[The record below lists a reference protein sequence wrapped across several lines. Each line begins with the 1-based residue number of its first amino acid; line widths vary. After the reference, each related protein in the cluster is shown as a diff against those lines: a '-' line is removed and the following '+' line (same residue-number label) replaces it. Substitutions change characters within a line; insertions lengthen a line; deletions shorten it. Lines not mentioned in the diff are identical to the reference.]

1 MKALTLIAASLFPVM
16 ALAAGSMRIDVE
28 VYDGPLSK
36 TLEVQKAELI
46 GTINLTAHVL
56 ENITRAI
63 QVSECRLGC
72 FGTRSEF
79 GTEHPNEMIKQCTAP
94 AHYYS
99 ELDLLESVNKAP
111 TTVDRLFS
119 TIFPAKDHNWFS
131 LMTTKRLPINSDESE
146 VFTFYQT
153 DENTWVRKRKKK
165 IEPSE
170 SNELLKFDFLQ
181 PYEYTTI
188 PTKKED
194 QPHQICPQ
202 LADVKLNV
210 LSVLNYIYNK
220 EASQIDQG
228 KKNILECRKTLLKSP
243 KDPQSDEG
251 LGVTE
256 DCLTRIANVGKLLT
270 EGAEH
275 WATTQ
280 VAILPNSK
288 RTRIAIARAA
298 VTVAELG
305 NEILARTDAIVRQQ
319 RGEAKAELLPT
330 SVFLRESE
338 GTDYLNL
345 FEWLDAT
352 PRKSRQWPV
361 QSRTRMIE
369 RLINDNNWSKI
380 NTAFAQGN
388 GKTSMVFVKDD
399 IGNWN
404 LKNYDNDPSEMLQAY
419 KEVGTNLLTSAAK
432 LASGMT
438 TAEDVIGNLAGMQQ
452 ATQQAQSMLFGS
464 STGTQTDNLSSNIEL
479 RIRKRIASTYEDY
492 AARIK
497 AKDAEIKNL
506 ESEVQSTETA
516 LKTEKQALTNY
527 FEELDVKQQDVTSAR
542 VKYRDAE
549 DAFNTQQT
557 EVTASDNPSKTL
569 LREYKD
575 ASEEML
581 RSKDA
586 LTTAESDLALFQ
598 TTNSELL
605 SNYQTLETKLNTLN
619 DKKSKAEK
627 VREGLPGEAVV
638 VIEEILSHY
647 QENLIALKS
656 SILEA
661 SVTPE

>member
-1 MKALTLIAASLFPVM
+1 MKVFTLFVASVFPAM

-63 QVSECRLGC
+63 QLSECRLGC

-79 GTEHPNEMIKQCTAP
+79 GSEHPNQMIKQCTAP
-94 AHYYS
+94 GKSNS
-99 ELDLLESVNKAP
+99 ELKVLKSVNKSPA
-111 TTVDRLFS
+111 TVKRLFS
-119 TIFPAKDHNWFS
+119 NIFPMKDHNWFS
-131 LMTTKRLPINSDESE
+131 LMTTRRVDKSSDE
-146 VFTFYQT
+146 
-153 DENTWVRKRKKK
+153 
-165 IEPSE
+165 P
-170 SNELLKFDFLQ
+170 NEHLKFYFLQ
-181 PYEYTTI
+181 PNEYTTI
-188 PTKKED
+188 PTKRED

-210 LSVLNYIYNK
+210 LSVLSYIYNT
-220 EASQIDQG
+220 EASQIEQG
-228 KKNILECRKTLLKSP
+228 EKDILHCKKTLLTSPRDPKSP
-243 KDPQSDEG
+243 GD

-319 RGEAKAELLPT
+319 RGEAKAGLLPI
-330 SVFLRESE
+330 SMFLRESE

-345 FEWLDAT
+345 FEWLNAT

-404 LKNYDNDPSEMLQAY
+404 LKNYDNDPSEMLDNY
-419 KEVGTNLLTSAAK
+419 REIGTNLLNSAAE
-432 LASGMT
+432 LAKGVSSG
-438 TAEDVIGNLAGMQQ
+438 EDVLNNLAGVQNS
-452 ATQQAQSMLFGS
+452 TKEAQNLLFGNASNAS
-464 STGTQTDNLSSNIEL
+464 SNNLSE
-479 RIRKRIASTYEDY
+479 
-492 AARIK
+492 
-497 AKDAEIKNL
+497 NL
-506 ESEVQSTETA
+506 ESQIRVRITTTYQQYAELINAANKRKDT
-516 LKTEKQALTNY
+516 LKEQIIDVDKLLESKNKE
-527 FEELDVKQQDVTSAR
+527 FEEYSNQKQESSELIAVSQNKLRQKENELNDVRTLLDSEKPKTLPTLE
-542 VKYRDAE
+542 KYNQISESIAQLKGE
-549 DAFNTQQT
+549 VSSQT
-557 EVTASDNPSKTL
+557 E
-569 LREYKD
+569 
-575 ASEEML
+575 
-581 RSKDA
+581 
-586 LTTAESDLALFQ
+586 
-598 TTNSELL
+598 
-605 SNYQTLETKLNTLN
+605 
-619 DKKSKAEK
+619 
-627 VREGLPGEAVV
+627 
-638 VIEEILSHY
+638 
-647 QENLIALKS
+647 ALKS
-656 SILEA
+656 FIASHSEKEKQLLELTDKKQGLTQEQQNNDATIERLPLEA
-661 SVTPE
+661 VAVIEQILVLHQQNINAIKSSFLEAKS

>member
-1 MKALTLIAASLFPVM
+1 MKVITLFVASIFPAM

-63 QVSECRLGC
+63 QISECRLGC

-79 GTEHPNEMIKQCTAP
+79 GSEHPNQMIKQCTAP
-94 AHYYS
+94 KEFDS
-99 ELDLLESVNKAP
+99 EIVLLESVNKSPA
-111 TTVDRLFS
+111 TVDRLFS
-119 TIFPAKDHNWFS
+119 TIFPVKDHNWFRLFPIRKLDPPIS
-131 LMTTKRLPINSDESE
+131 KKRAGTID
-146 VFTFYQT
+146 V
-153 DENTWVRKRKKK
+153 
-165 IEPSE
+165 IEHLE
-170 SNELLKFDFLQ
+170 FDFLQ
-181 PYEYTTI
+181 PNEYTTI

-210 LSVLNYIYNK
+210 LSVLSYIYNK
-220 EASQIDQG
+220 DASQIDQG
-228 KKNILECRKTLLKSP
+228 EKNILHCRKTLLTSP
-243 KDPQSDEG
+243 RDPSSPGD
-251 LGVTE
+251 LGVAE

-464 STGTQTDNLSSNIEL
+464 STSTQTDSLSSNIEE

-497 AKDAEIKNL
+497 AKDAEIKDI
-506 ESEVQSTETA
+506 ESEVQSTEAA
-516 LKTEKQALTNY
+516 LKLEKQALTNY
-527 FEELDVKQQDVTSAR
+527 FEELDVKQQNFASAR
-542 VKYRDAE
+542 VKYRELE
-549 DAFNTQQT
+549 DAFTMKQS
-557 EVTASDNPSKTL
+557 EVAASNIPSKTL

-575 ASEEML
+575 ANEEMQA
-581 RSKDA
+581 SKDA
-586 LTTAESDLALFQ
+586 HTAAESEVEEFKE
-598 TTNSELL
+598 TNKELL
-605 SNYQTLETKLNTLN
+605 SRYQTLETTLNTLN
-619 DKKSKAEK
+619 DKNSKAERL
-627 VREGLPGEAVV
+627 REALPGEAVV

>member
-1 MKALTLIAASLFPVM
+1 MRVFTLFVASVFPAM

-63 QVSECRLGC
+63 QLSECRLGC

-79 GTEHPNEMIKQCTAP
+79 GSEHPNQMIKQCTAP
-94 AHYYS
+94 GKSNS
-99 ELDLLESVNKAP
+99 ELKVLKSVNKSPA
-111 TTVDRLFS
+111 TVKRLFS
-119 TIFPAKDHNWFS
+119 NIFPMKDHNWFS
-131 LMTTKRLPINSDESE
+131 LMTTRRVDKSSE
-146 VFTFYQT
+146 
-153 DENTWVRKRKKK
+153 
-165 IEPSE
+165 EP
-170 SNELLKFDFLQ
+170 NEHLKFYFLQ
-181 PYEYTTI
+181 PNEYTTI
-188 PTKKED
+188 PTKRED

-210 LSVLNYIYNK
+210 LSVLSYIYNT
-220 EASQIDQG
+220 EASQIEQG
-228 KKNILECRKTLLKSP
+228 EKDILHCKKTLLTSPRDPKSP
-243 KDPQSDEG
+243 GD

-319 RGEAKAELLPT
+319 RGEAKAGLLPI
-330 SVFLRESE
+330 SMFLRESE

-345 FEWLDAT
+345 FEWLNAT

-464 STGTQTDNLSSNIEL
+464 STSTQTDSLSSNIEE

-497 AKDAEIKNL
+497 AKDAEIKDI
-506 ESEVQSTETA
+506 ESEVQSTEAA
-516 LKTEKQALTNY
+516 LKLEKQALTNY
-527 FEELDVKQQDVTSAR
+527 FEELDVKQQNFASAR
-542 VKYRDAE
+542 VKYRELE
-549 DAFNTQQT
+549 DAFTMKQS
-557 EVTASDNPSKTL
+557 EVAASNIPSKTL

-575 ASEEML
+575 ANEEMQA
-581 RSKDA
+581 SKDA
-586 LTTAESDLALFQ
+586 HTVAESEVEEFKE
-598 TTNSELL
+598 TNKELL
-605 SNYQTLETKLNTLN
+605 SRYQTLETTLNTLN
-619 DKKSKAEK
+619 DKNSKAERL
-627 VREGLPGEAVV
+627 REALPGEAVV

>member
-1 MKALTLIAASLFPVM
+1 MKVLTLIATSLFPVM

-63 QVSECRLGC
+63 QISECRLGC

-94 AHYYS
+94 EKFDS
-99 ELDLLESVNKAP
+99 EIDLLESVHKSPA
-111 TTVDRLFS
+111 TVDRLFS
-119 TIFPAKDHNWFS
+119 TIFPEKDHNWFS
-131 LMTTKRLPINSDESE
+131 LFPIRKLDPPLIKKRPGAVD
-146 VFTFYQT
+146 V
-153 DENTWVRKRKKK
+153 
-165 IEPSE
+165 IEHLE
-170 SNELLKFDFLQ
+170 FDFLQ

-220 EASQIDQG
+220 DASQIDQG

-243 KDPQSDEG
+243 KDTQSDEG

-275 WATTQ
+275 WATTH
-280 VAILPNSK
+280 VAILPSSK

-404 LKNYDNDPSEMLQAY
+404 LKNYDNDPSEMLKAY

-464 STGTQTDNLSSNIEL
+464 STGTQTDNLSSNIEQ

-506 ESEVQSTETA
+506 ESEVQLTETA

-527 FEELDVKQQDVTSAR
+527 FEELDVRQQNVASAR

-549 DAFNTQQT
+549 DAFNTDR
-557 EVTASDNPSKTL
+557 VKTHI
-569 LREYKD
+569 YGCC
-575 ASEEML
+575 
-581 RSKDA
+581 
-586 LTTAESDLALFQ
+586 F
-598 TTNSELL
+598 
-605 SNYQTLETKLNTLN
+605 
-619 DKKSKAEK
+619 
-627 VREGLPGEAVV
+627 
-638 VIEEILSHY
+638 
-647 QENLIALKS
+647 
-656 SILEA
+656 
-661 SVTPE
+661 

>member
-16 ALAAGSMRIDVE
+16 VHAAGAMRIDVE

-99 ELDLLESVNKAP
+99 ELDILESVDKAP
-111 TTVDRLFS
+111 ATVDRLFS
-119 TIFPAKDHNWFS
+119 TIFPEKDHNWFS
-131 LMTTKRLPINSDESE
+131 LMTTKREPASSNRSDEH
-146 VFTFYQT
+146 
-153 DENTWVRKRKKK
+153 
-165 IEPSE
+165 
-170 SNELLKFDFLQ
+170 LKFDFLQ

-220 EASQIDQG
+220 GVSQIDQG
-228 KKNILECRKTLLKSP
+228 KNNILECRKTLLTSP
-243 KDPQSDEG
+243 SESNKTDTGNEHS

-275 WATTQ
+275 WATTR

-319 RGEAKAELLPT
+319 RGEAKAEFLPT

-419 KEVGTNLLTSAAK
+419 KRVGTNLLVSAAK

-438 TAEDVIGNLAGMQQ
+438 TAENVIGNLAGMQQ

-464 STGTQTDNLSSNIEL
+464 STGTQSDDLSSNIEQ

-497 AKDAEIKNL
+497 AKDAEIKSL
-506 ESEVQSTETA
+506 ESEVQSTESA
-516 LKTEKQALTNY
+516 LKAEKQALTNY
-527 FEELDVKQQDVTSAR
+527 FEELDVRQQNIASAR
-542 VKYRDAE
+542 VRFREAE
-549 DAFNTQQT
+549 DAFTSKQS
-557 EVTASDNPSKTL
+557 EVTASDNPTKTL

-575 ASEEML
+575 ANEEMQ
-581 RSKDA
+581 KVKNT
-586 LTTAESDLALFQ
+586 LTTAENNLKTFQ

-605 SNYQTLETKLNTLN
+605 SNYQILETKLNTLN
-619 DKKSKAEK
+619 DKKSEAEK

-647 QENLIALKS
+647 QENLVALKS
-656 SILEA
+656 SILGA
-661 SVTPE
+661 SIPQK